1 MRRTRLAA
9 AVMAAV
15 AAAAA
20 AAIVVLPL
28 PPAAATAVASP
39 VVTSD
44 VSGSIEVRDPAAVV
58 FAARFAA
65 QAQPAPRP
73 PAAGDE
79 VTFTF
84 GSWAFVMGVAL
95 CAIAVFALTLGTAT
109 SWAPRIRGIAHRRAL
124 DLSGAAV
131 RAEAFGET
139 VLRRG
144 GGHARVGARLEEAGL
159 DIRPGELFVA
169 TASGGLVLLAVGWAI
184 GGPVVGIVMAASSP
198 LVTRLVLDQLA
209 RRRRSKF
216 DSQLADTLELMAGSL
231 RAGHGLAQAVD
242 TVAKESESPT
252 SEEFQ
257 RVTIETRLGR
267 DFVESLSALAA
278 RTRSDDFSWVVQA
291 IEIQREVGGDLAE
304 VLDTVRETIR
314 DRIRV
319 RRQVSALSAEG
330 RLSAWVLMV
339 LPFGLGGMVAATNP
353 NFMDPLFTTGTGHV
367 LLGTG
372 AVLMVVGGVWLR
384 KIVKPVF

>member
-1 MRRTRLAA
+1 MRTRARLAA
-9 AVMAAV
+9 IVLAAV
-15 AAAAA
+15 AVVVPLRAAAGASAAQPA
-20 AAIVVLPL
+20 AAPAAAEESPRVSAAGVVAAGASAAQPAP
-28 PPAAATAVASP
+28 PPAAA
-39 VVTSD
+39 D
-44 VSGSIEVRDPAAVV
+44 DGQLEL
-58 FAARFAA
+58 
-65 QAQPAPRP
+65 
-73 PAAGDE
+73 
-79 VTFTF
+79 

-95 CAIAVFALTLGTAT
+95 CAISLFALTLAT
-109 SWAPRIRGIAHRRAL
+109 TSVWAPRARGLARRRL

-144 GGHARVGARLEEAGL
+144 GGHARVGAQLEAAGL

-169 TASGGLVLLAVGWAI
+169 TASGGLALLAAGWAL
-184 GGPVVGIVMAASSP
+184 GGAIVGLLLAATSPAVARVV
-198 LVTRLVLDQLA
+198 LEQLA

-216 DSQLADTLELMAGSL
+216 DAQLADTLELMAGSL

-267 DFVESLSALAA
+267 DFVESLSALAGRA
-278 RTRSDDFSWVVQA
+278 RSEDFSWVVQA

-304 VLDTVRETIR
+304 ILDTVRETIR
-314 DRIRV
+314 DRTRV

-353 NFMDPLFTTGTGHV
+353 HFMQPLFTTGTGHV
-367 LLGTG
+367 LVGAG
-372 AVLMVVGGVWLR
+372 AVLMVVGGIWLR